1 MTSVPFDAPTRSAGI
16 GAPMKGTLTRD
27 RYGAGALGIYL
38 ALSMLFFGRGLVGHF
53 STVWVGQHQGDPS
66 LFMWFFTWLPHALG
80 QWHNPIFSDA
90 IWAPSGISV
99 IWTTWMPLA
108 GLVAWPITRTLG
120 PVAAYNAL
128 TLPMIPLAAWSAF
141 LLYRYVTDSWWSSLA
156 GGYLFG
162 FCGYMTFY
170 LWVGDPILLA
180 VFPVP
185 LAILAVLWA
194 LRGEISA
201 RRFTVYTTVLLVAAF
216 GIFPET
222 FASMT
227 MFGAMAL
234 VLAIA
239 LYQGETRQRLHALIG
254 PILASYALAAAILSP
269 YLYFFYSTG
278 APKGA
283 IWQSFLSSADLSFF
297 LLPSHVSEI
306 GRIAAVRHVLDG
318 LPTTI
323 FVGYTYLGPVL
334 LAIVVA
340 FAWSHW
346 REPLGTLLLAS
357 MVIIALA
364 AMGPELIVGGR
375 RVVPMPGALL
385 TALPLIQAAVPV
397 RFVMYLALDAS
408 LVAALWLSTSST
420 GLYTKCVTVAL
431 AIVFAMPS
439 LSTALWNSPD
449 DTPAFFLSGMYRRYL
464 GSGENILVVPYGWLG
479 NSMTWQAHTDMYFRM
494 AGGYT
499 GMPPAEF
506 QHWPAMIALYNGNYL
521 PEPELQLK
529 AFLAAQRVSTVLVD
543 ERSRSSRDSK
553 QRQDYATVLAALG
566 PAPAKAGGM
575 LIYRLAPA
583 DLAAWRNLKPVD
595 LERRANEVRFAALID
610 AADRYLQSGAD
621 SARLSP
627 QRLEQAGL
635 IRDDWVGGP
644 DIRISSG
651 LWVKGHADG
660 TFELGTFGSHAALVE
675 LAARYRLD
683 ALSTRTITI
692 PGSAGRE
699 EGLEL
704 MVMTFD
710 RNGLARAAALAR
722 GSSNPAA
729 ASQPAALA
737 ASPAARLAGH

>member
-1 MTSVPFDAPTRSAGI
+1 MKNAPFDAPAPSASI
-16 GAPMKGTLTRD
+16 AAPMEGTLARD

-38 ALSMLFFGRGLVGHF
+38 ALTMLFFGRGLVGHF
-53 STVWVGQHQGDPS
+53 TTVWVGQHEGDPS
-66 LFMWFFTWLPHALG
+66 AFMWFLTWLPHALG
-80 QWHNPIFSDA
+80 QWHDPTFSDT
-90 IWAPSGISV
+90 IWAPSGISL
-99 IWTTWMPLA
+99 IWTTWIPLG

-141 LLYRYVTDSWWSSLA
+141 LLCRYVTESWWSSLA

-170 LWVGDPILLA
+170 LWVGTLTQLA

-185 LAILAVLWA
+185 LAILAALRA
-194 LRGEISA
+194 LRGEMSA
-201 RRFTVYTTVLLVAAF
+201 RRFTVCTTALLVTIF
-216 GIFPET
+216 GIFLET
-222 FASMT
+222 FACMT
-227 MFGAMAL
+227 MFGAMTL

-239 LYQGETRQRLHALIG
+239 LYQGEMRQRLRALVG

-269 YLYFFYSTG
+269 YLYCIFSTG

-283 IWQSFLSSADLSFF
+283 IWQTFLSSADLLFF

-306 GRIAAVRHVLDG
+306 GRIAPVRQVLDG

-346 REPLGTLLLAS
+346 REPLGALLLAS

-375 RVVPMPGALL
+375 QVVLMPGALL

-420 GLYTKCVTVAL
+420 SLYAKCAIVAL

-439 LSTALWNSPD
+439 LSTTLWNSPD
-449 DTPAFFLSGMYRRYL
+449 DTPAFFLSGRYRRYL
-464 GSGENILVVPYGWLG
+464 EPGENVLVVPYGWLG

-494 AGGYT
+494 AGAYS
-499 GMPPAEF
+499 GMPPAQF

-529 AFLAAQRVSTVLVD
+529 AFLAAERVSAVLVD
-543 ERSRSSRDSK
+543 ERAGSSHDAK

-575 LIYRLAPA
+575 LIYRLTSV
-583 DLAAWRNLKPVD
+583 DLAAWRDLKPLD
-595 LERRANEVRFAALID
+595 LERRADQVRFAALID
-610 AADRYLQSGAD
+610 AADRYLQSGGD
-621 SARLSP
+621 SARLSS
-627 QRLEQAGL
+627 QRLGQAGL
-635 IRDDWVGGP
+635 IRNDWVGGP
-644 DIRISSG
+644 DIRISNG

-660 TFELGTFGSHAALVE
+660 TFELGSFGSPVALVE
-675 LAARYRLD
+675 LADRYRLD
-683 ALSTRTITI
+683 ALSVRTIAI
-692 PGSAGRE
+692 PGSSGE

-704 MVMTFD
+704 MMMTFD

-722 GSSNPAA
+722 GASNPATA
-729 ASQPAALA
+729 PQAAALA
-737 ASPAARLAGH
+737 ASPAAREAEH